1 MSNWVNHTKEYAS
14 RKGISYREALKDPEC
29 KSTYHNKKTEQK
41 DVEKG
46 NKIFKQK
53 QQTKNLLEFG
63 SETIEIPKTMSLD
76 GKVVQA
82 VTKAKTIARRNKQSA
97 VNIEPTDDN
106 KLKVIESN
114 NKTPLEEHNEFKTE
128 LKTRTRARK
137 TLKQLQGI

>member
-63 SETIEIPKTMSLD
+63 SETIEIPKEMSLD

-82 VTKAKTIARRNKQSA
+82 VTKAKTIARRKKQPA
-97 VNIEPTDDN
+97 VNIEPTDEN
-106 KLKVIESN
+106 KINIISD

-128 LKTRTRARK
+128 LKTRTRARR

>member
-1 MSNWVNHTKEYAS
+1 MTAWTDHVKTYCSK
-14 RKGISYREALKDPEC
+14 KGISYKEGLKDKEC
-29 KSTYHNKKTEQK
+29 KESYHNVKT
-41 DVEKG
+41 G
-46 NKIFKQK
+46 NKIFNQKQK
-53 QQTKNLLEFG
+53 TKNLLEFG

-114 NKTPLEEHNEFKTE
+114 NKTSLEEHNEFKAE